1 MVGLVGLVG
10 WWDGG
15 VGGWDQQKIKPRWVR
30 PSDLQTFCQTPN
42 AFSCACSTASQV
54 RASWHLIF
62 INWNARLQ
70 WHCWFFNEGDVGF
83 IKFCTSLWWDFL
95 RYQNRWSLE
104 NLQESMRICGFII
117 IRRNGNVAVNILS
130 RHVHNDL
137 CIITWSRIKIYQ
149 RIDQHHQHWK
159 HWIWGVSTVTL
170 SNTYITWVISL
181 RIIAYHSISFNHC
194 HDRAS
199 AFRTCHHW

>member
-1 MVGLVGLVG
+1 MVEV
-10 WWDGG
+10 
-15 VGGWDQQKIKPRWVR
+15 
-30 PSDLQTFCQTPN
+30 PSEDEQTFCQTPN

-62 INWNARLQ
+62 IKLECKAPMALLIFQCRG
-70 WHCWFFNEGDVGF
+70 CWIHRVFHF
-83 IKFCTSLWWDFL
+83 SLWWDFL

-130 RHVHNDL
+130 RHVHNDR

-149 RIDQHHQHWK
+149 RIDHHHQHWK
-159 HWIWGVSTVTL
+159 HWIWGVNPVTL

-181 RIIAYHSISFNHC
+181 RIIAYHSTPFNHC